1 MRRGTHSKMIW
12 NNPRLASGKESEE
25 MAAKWYDWL
34 VKRALATLQ
43 LTEKEILELEIR
55 EHQNSQKFSMMVKA
69 QEYYQNKTDI
79 RNKKTRCLME
89 TKQ

>member
-1 MRRGTHSKMIW
+1 
-12 NNPRLASGKESEE
+12 

-79 RNKKTRCLME
+79 RNKKNKMSHGNKTVRFHLVYSVS
-89 TKQ
+89 